1 MDCITKLLL
10 QGQYIKIKQ
19 IVFYQIYINISNL
32 LMTENEQNK
41 RQLFLN
47 VNLANSSILNFK
59 LQNCYEHS
67 RHIIF
72 NMLYLYAG

>member
-1 MDCITKLLL
+1 
-10 QGQYIKIKQ
+10 
-19 IVFYQIYINISNL
+19 
-32 LMTENEQNK
+32 MTENEQNK